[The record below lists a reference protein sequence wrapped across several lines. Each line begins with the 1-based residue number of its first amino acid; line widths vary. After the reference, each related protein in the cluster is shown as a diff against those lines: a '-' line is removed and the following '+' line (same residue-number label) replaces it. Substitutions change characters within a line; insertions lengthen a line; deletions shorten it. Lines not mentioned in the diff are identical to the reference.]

1 MRPFGGSVPAGNE
14 RKPWMASSRIGLEMF
29 MGKVRQAFPRLC
41 KKEAE
46 EMVRGIFA
54 ALEATLV
61 ENLDVDRFAI
71 KLFKFGKLI
80 VRHRRAGLRR
90 IPLTGEVKLTGGRRK
105 VKFTTLGI
113 LRRLEKA
120 SAPNVPKDQKENQK

>member
-1 MRPFGGSVPAGNE
+1 
-14 RKPWMASSRIGLEMF
+14 MASSRIGLEMF

-46 EMVRGIFA
+46 EMVRWVLA
-54 ALEATLV
+54 ALEATLA

-71 KLFKFGKLI
+71 KLFKFGKLT
-80 VRHRRAGLRR
+80 VRHRPAGLRR
-90 IPLTGEVKLTGGRRK
+90 IPLTGETKHTGKKRK
-105 VKFTTLGI
+105 VRFVTLGR

-120 SAPNVPKDQKENQK
+120 GGSGSPENQIDQGSQIATNQKENQK